1 MSSYNTKDSKSRE
14 QGKEQL
20 SRRSISV
27 KGKMNH
33 QQEIE
38 WPLEESGQLGWVL
51 PISLGERAT

>member
-1 MSSYNTKDSKSRE
+1 ME

-20 SRRSISV
+20 SRRSVSV

-51 PISLGERAT
+51 PISLGESAT